1 MERRWG
7 FEAADLPQ
15 GQGLAVRRVDRQGPA
30 SFLRPGD
37 VVYGVGG
44 MRVDSLADLVQAFRC
59 ERLSSQV
66 LLRVERGGRGYY
78 ARLRLD

>member
-1 MERRWG
+1 
-7 FEAADLPQ
+7 
-15 GQGLAVRRVDRQGPA
+15 
-30 SFLRPGD
+30 
-37 VVYGVGG
+37 
-44 MRVDSLADLVQAFRC
+44 MRVDSLADLVQAFRF